1 MKNLSFMNI
10 HNARKWAL
18 PTGIVGL
25 GLVSVLASQVG
36 NGNSKASITDTT
48 STSTDIQANES
59 PAPTA
64 TPNITVNGITIP
76 TDKAGSHEVAI
87 PGGKAHVE
95 VSGGHTQITTSN
107 SGKGGDTSNK
117 QSGNVDINV
126 RSQTNGGTNWGT
138 TQVYGFDTSLDNS
151 SSSFSSTSIFSSGNS
166 DVNVTK

>member
-1 MKNLSFMNI
+1 MNKLSLKNVYKV
-10 HNARKWAL
+10 RTWAL
-18 PTGIVGL
+18 PAGIVGL
-25 GLVSVLASQVG
+25 GIVSVLASQAG

-48 STSTDIQANES
+48 STSTDISASES

-76 TDKAGSHEVAI
+76 TDKAGSRDVAI

-95 VSGGHTQITTSN
+95 VSGGHTQITTNN

-126 RSQTNGGTNWGT
+126 HSQTNGGTNWGT

-151 SSSFSSTSIFSSGNS
+151 SSSFNSTSIFSSGNS
-166 DVNVTK
+166 DVTITK